1 MLRGRQWC
9 VHRKADSMKWMGI
22 LFSVA
27 LAAAVNAAEL
37 KMTPQEIT
45 VDAGSLGSF
54 ALSYPVLLNAAHK
67 PVYKP
72 IEVKADGGTATAR
85 YAGGGQISAS
95 FAGGELVLKLAN
107 LPAEVTHF
115 EMDMLIDI
123 GFSKGGSWKC
133 GEKSGEFPRAK
144 PANPHLFQGNCTTF
158 QLANAQG
165 QTLALRV
172 PDYAYEQV
180 TDNRE
185 WNWPIFAYKITVPF
199 DQYHLE
205 QKIAIS
211 EAAAASAQAV
221 ELKLQAKDIAV
232 SAGSLGT
239 FALSYPAL
247 LGGDQQPA
255 HKLIEAQVAGPT
267 ATLRYEGGAEVVCTV
282 AGGDLKLSFAHLP
295 DGVKS
300 FTMDLH
306 IDIGF
311 SKGGHWKVGSAAGEF
326 PREKPAQ
333 PHLAQQENATA
344 FEFTDAQGRGLSVRV
359 PEYTYQQLSDLR
371 EWNWATFDWKFF
383 APVGAEQTIS
393 FRGAA
398 GAAQVKKLVDEF
410 GQSTLD
416 DWPDKL
422 KSLAELQADAESEK
436 AYYAGLTPP
445 AFDSFGGLPGSGEKL
460 GLKKTGFFHV
470 EQQGGKSWLV
480 DPEGNAF
487 FHLGICGF
495 SPGDDYTYVKGREQ
509 SYAWLPEHQGEYNT
523 AFRPEDHGDVLSFH
537 LANQIRK
544 FGQPFVY
551 ETYAARM
558 IGRVRRW
565 GFNSIGAFSQIPQ
578 EAHRAA
584 NFPYVTHL
592 PLSEW
597 EGLPRVPGVF
607 ESFDPFDEKTRAR
620 VEQNIA
626 KQVPARAGDP
636 LCIGYFIVNEPR
648 FDEIP
653 KSVPALN
660 GKYACKRRLVRML
673 VEKYKT
679 VEAYNTAWG
688 DQAPSFDE
696 LANAGLAVK
705 TPAAQADLKDFTGL
719 YLDAYFALASAAFRT
734 HDPNHLLLGARYQ
747 PVTINDEQLC
757 RITGKYCD
765 VVSFNYYTMGVDP
778 ALLQNVHQWSG
789 GKPVMLSEFFWS
801 SPRDSGLVGGRE
813 VQSQQERGL
822 AYRNY
827 VEQSAALGFV
837 IGIEWFTLVDQSATG
852 RWFSKYSGESA
863 NTGLLS
869 VADRP
874 WKPMLAEMFKANY
887 GIYDVLLG
895 KRAPFAWNDPRF
907 QPGSAAK

>member
-1 MLRGRQWC
+1 
-9 VHRKADSMKWMGI
+9 MKWFGI
-22 LFSVA
+22 FLSVA
-27 LAAAVNAAEL
+27 LAASVNAAEL

-54 ALSYPVLLNAAHK
+54 ALSYPTLLNVSNQ

-72 IEVKADGGTATAR
+72 IEVKVDGRTATVS
-85 YAGGGQISAS
+85 YGGGGQIAVSC
-95 FAGGELVLKLAN
+95 AGGELVLKLAN

-115 EMDMLIDI
+115 EMEMLIDI
-123 GFSKGGSWKC
+123 AFSKGGSWKC
-133 GEKSGEFPRAK
+133 GDKAGAFPRVK
-144 PANPHLFQGNCTTF
+144 PDNPHLFQGNCTAF

-172 PDYAYEQV
+172 PEYAYEQV

-185 WNWPIFAYKITVPF
+185 WNWPIFSYKFIVPF

-205 QKIAIS
+205 HKLVFS

-239 FALSYPAL
+239 FDLGYPELLVGDQKPAL
-247 LGGDQQPA
+247 
-255 HKLIEAQVAGPT
+255 KFIEAKVAGPT
-267 ATLRYEGGAEVVCTV
+267 AVLRYDGGGEITCTV
-282 AGGDLKLSFAHLP
+282 AGGDLKLGFAHLP
-295 DGVKS
+295 AEVKNFS
-300 FTMDLH
+300 MEMHL
-306 IDIGF
+306 DIAF
-311 SKGGHWKVGSAAGEF
+311 SKGGHWKVGTATGEF
-326 PREKPAQ
+326 PREKPAK
-333 PHLAQQENATA
+333 PHLAQQENATD
-344 FEFTDAQGRGLSVRV
+344 FQLTDAQGLGLSVHV
-359 PEYTYQQLSDLR
+359 PEYTFQQLSDLR

-383 APVGAEQTIS
+383 APIGEEQTIS
-393 FRGAA
+393 FRSAG
-398 GAAQVKKLVDEF
+398 GAAQAKPLVDEL

-416 DWPDKL
+416 DWPDKV
-422 KSLAELQADAESEK
+422 KSLAELKADAENEK

-445 AFDSFGGLPGSGEKL
+445 AFDRFGGLPGSGAKL
-460 GLKKTGFFHV
+460 SLKRTGFFHV
-470 EQQGGKSWLV
+470 EQKGGKSWLV
-480 DPEGNAF
+480 DPDGNAF

-495 SPGDDYTYVKGREQ
+495 SPSDDYTYVKGREQ
-509 SYAWLPEHQGEYNT
+509 SYTWLPKYQGEYNT
-523 AFRPEDHGDVLSFH
+523 AFRPEDHGDVFSFH
-537 LANQIRK
+537 LANLIRK
-544 FGQPFVY
+544 FGQPYDHEAYV
-551 ETYAARM
+551 ARM
-558 IGRVRRW
+558 LERCRKW
-565 GFNSIGAFSQIPQ
+565 GFNSIGAFSQIPK

-592 PLSEW
+592 PLGEW

-626 KQVPARAGDP
+626 QQVPARANDP

-653 KSVPALN
+653 KAVPALD
-660 GKYACKRRLVRML
+660 GQHACKRRLVQML
-673 VEKYKT
+673 AEKYKSPGAFNAAWDA
-679 VEAYNTAWG
+679 EA
-688 DQAPSFDE
+688 QSFDA

-705 TPAAQADLKDFTGL
+705 TAAAHADMKAFTGL
-719 YLDAYFALASAAFRT
+719 YLDAYFKLASTAFRKYDQ
-734 HDPNHLLLGARYQ
+734 HHLLLGARYQ
-747 PVTINDEQLC
+747 PDTIKDEQLC

-765 VVSFNYYTMGVDP
+765 VVSFNYYTLGVDK
-778 ALLQNVHQWSG
+778 ALLQNIHTWSG
-789 GKPVMLSEFFWS
+789 GKPLMLSEFYWS

-837 IGIEWFTLVDQSATG
+837 VGIEWFTLVDQSATG

-863 NTGLLS
+863 NTGLFS
-869 VADRP
+869 VTDRP
-874 WKPMLAEMFKANY
+874 WKPMLAEMMKTNY
-887 GIYDVLLG
+887 EIYGVLLG
-895 KRAPFAWNDPRF
+895 QRAPFAWNDPRF
-907 QPGSAAK
+907 QPGGAAK